1 MFPAAA
7 LVIIVPLQLAR
18 GHQDQCQW
26 WRGGCQLAGAGDT
39 VLHQEAGPTLQ
50 QCMSL
55 CRAVAGCG
63 YIAWSQHLLGDTTCR
78 LLRLALALALALA
91 LGALVSTSYSTS
103 QLSSAPAS
111 PCLSAGRRMA
121 RACAW
126 VARCAATR
134 APRSSWTRT
143 GWGSPC
149 GWTAGSGSGG
159 G

>member
-1 MFPAAA
+1 MITNLRMDLFEA

-18 GHQDQCQW
+18 GQQDQCQW

-78 LLRLALALALALA
+78 LLRLAL
-91 LGALVSTSYSTS
+91 VSTSSSTS
-103 QLSSAPAS
+103 
-111 PCLSAGRRMA
+111 
-121 RACAW
+121 
-126 VARCAATR
+126 
-134 APRSSWTRT
+134 
-143 GWGSPC
+143 
-149 GWTAGSGSGG
+149 
-159 G
+159 